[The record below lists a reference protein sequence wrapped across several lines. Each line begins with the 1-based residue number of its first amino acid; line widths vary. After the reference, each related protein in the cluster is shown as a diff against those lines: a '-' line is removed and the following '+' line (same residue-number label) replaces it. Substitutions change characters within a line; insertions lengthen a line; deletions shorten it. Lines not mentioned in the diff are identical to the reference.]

1 MMTSSLNRD
10 LFTKT
15 FEFLFDPRR
24 NTEKIDIA
32 NLIARSNFLLDK
44 VLDLGG
50 GNGAIWQILN
60 LNGIS
65 LKKLYLLDSSAS
77 MLAQAKQQLPQA
89 ITILGKV
96 EEIMQNQQ
104 LSQQYSF
111 ILASHVLCYFKHNPV
126 LQKQIIKYLFNHLQ
140 LKGSVLIIQSL
151 PQNPLAQ
158 LKSQLLT
165 DSLRKKV
172 PPGRYPSATEIKQII
187 GKKSV
192 IKEGII
198 ISQLILNNTR
208 KELELLAQ
216 FLLADYSVAIT
227 AQQIETIKSFGRRQ
241 KPNQLIFEIANQFI
255 KIQKTN

>member
-1 MMTSSLNRD
+1 MTSSLNRD

-65 LKKLYLLDSSAS
+65 PKKLYILDSSAS

-96 EEIMQNQQ
+96 EEIMQVKGIGEKK
-104 LSQQYSF
+104 F
-111 ILASHVLCYFKHNPV
+111 EK
-126 LQKQIIKYLFNHLQ
+126 IKD
-140 LKGSVLIIQSL
+140 LITVGE
-151 PQNPLAQ
+151 A
-158 LKSQLLT
+158 K
-165 DSLRKKV
+165 
-172 PPGRYPSATEIKQII
+172 
-187 GKKSV
+187 
-192 IKEGII
+192 
-198 ISQLILNNTR
+198 
-208 KELELLAQ
+208 
-216 FLLADYSVAIT
+216 
-227 AQQIETIKSFGRRQ
+227 
-241 KPNQLIFEIANQFI
+241 
-255 KIQKTN
+255 